1 MPVWTCPNLECT
13 FDEQLKPK
21 QCCPLCMR
29 EAKKFKFSE
38 FGDLLKKKRDAKKS
52 KERITEYKRIASR
65 VKFCPTCGSTK
76 IFWAS
81 GLPQLWSL
89 WECRECGYKG
99 ALVLEDS
106 KMAAKL
112 RKEWE
117 KKLQESSPK

>member
-52 KERITEYKRIASR
+52 KESR
-65 VKFCPTCGSTK
+65 NTSESRAELNSVRHVAQQKY
-76 IFWAS
+76 S
-81 GLPQLWSL
+81 GLPGSPNYGRYWNV
-89 WECRECGYKG
+89 ENVAIREH
-99 ALVLEDS
+99 
-106 KMAAKL
+106 
-112 RKEWE
+112 
-117 KKLQESSPK
+117 